1 MQNGYSQK
9 KYQHA
14 LYGIRISVVMP
25 NSKIRRDQRILLDK
39 ANMKYY
45 RIENDVESK
54 AVGRKYPQLECNTL
68 GYAHAIPSYGPCK
81 MQFKLSF
88 DLVKGAKLTDVLK
101 TLAISASGF
110 IISERLRTLLESY
123 KLERHE
129 FIPVEIIDG
138 KQTHNYH
145 FLHFYGL
152 DMVHCLD
159 YQQSIFRITKWGFQ
173 DLGQK
178 RFDSYESHQEY
189 MKEYDKDYSLMTP
202 LEHVVLKEESN
213 DFDFF
218 SFPQFYHRMY
228 VSEQL
233 KQCLEDNHITG
244 FSFEEKFQLYKV
256 TDLLKL

>member
-1 MQNGYSQK
+1 
-9 KYQHA
+9 
-14 LYGIRISVVMP
+14 
-25 NSKIRRDQRILLDK
+25 
-39 ANMKYY
+39 MKYY
-45 RIENDVESK
+45 PIRNSLETKV
-54 AVGRKYPQLECNTL
+54 VGRKHPQLECNTL

-244 FSFEEKFQLYKV
+244 FSFEERYQMK
-256 TDLLKL
+256 